1 MSGAG
6 NRLLRLDGCDST
18 LLLGSHA
25 GRQFSLLYWGDRLPD
40 DACAEQVMMTLER
53 QVPHGVLDQQE
64 PLVLLPETGL
74 GFVGT
79 PGIELHFDGADCVTA
94 FRLVEVS
101 AGPSAARL
109 GYRDA
114 LLPIFLEVEIA
125 IDPASDVVSVHSR
138 LRNDGDR
145 EVTLQWLA
153 AASFPIPGGCDELL
167 AFEGRW
173 CREFNEARLRLGSG
187 AWSSESRAGRDSHHS
202 FPGVIVGRPG
212 FDADGGEVYGLHLGW
227 SGNHRVLVERLRDG
241 RLQAQLGELPLPGEF
256 RLGSGECYESPVAY
270 AVRSAQGLDG
280 MARRLHEFVR
290 ERILP
295 SNVRRRPR
303 PVTFSTWESLYFDHD
318 QPSLEQLV
326 DTVAGL
332 GVERFVLD
340 DGWFR
345 GRVNDRAGLGD
356 WEPCPLRY
364 PQGLQPIAR
373 RVRAYGMQFGLWIEP
388 EMVNEDSDLYRAH
401 PEWVMGVPGLEQ
413 PLGRQQYVLD
423 LGRAEVQEHLFGV
436 IDGIVESLQ
445 LDFLK
450 WDMNRD
456 MTHAVGAGGRA
467 VAGRHV
473 RALYALLD
481 RLRARHPALEIES
494 CASGGARAD
503 YAILERAERIWTSD
517 SNDPLERQRIQRGF
531 ALFFPPEIMGCH
543 VGPAESHTTGRH
555 ASMTMR
561 AGTALAGHF
570 GIELDPR
577 SLDDGQRAELAQW
590 VEVYKRERDWLHRA
604 RLHRLEHADP
614 TIIATI
620 TVARDGREA
629 RVAVAKLDTSAHA
642 VPGPLRLAGLAAG
655 ATYRVQRQD
664 SWRSR
669 AAQSKISTGF
679 LDGAPVE
686 VPGVALMSAGIALPL
701 MPPGSLCRFAVELVP
716 GSRQ

>member
-1 MSGAG
+1 MTDAG

-18 LLLGSHA
+18 LLLQSRA
-25 GRQFSLLYWGDRLPD
+25 GRQFALRYWGDRLPD
-40 DACAEQVMMTLER
+40 DASAEQVVMALDH

-79 PGIELHFDGADCVTA
+79 PGIEMHFDGADGITE
-94 FRLVEVS
+94 FRLHEVS

-109 GYRDA
+109 VYRDE
-114 LLPIFLEVEIA
+114 LLPVLLEIEIA
-125 IDPASDVVSVHSR
+125 IDPASDVVSLRSR

-145 EVTLQWLA
+145 EISVQWLA
-153 AASFPIPGGCDELL
+153 AASFVIPGDCDELL

-173 CREFNEARLRLGSG
+173 CREFNEVRQRLGPG
-187 AWSSESRAGRDSHHS
+187 TWSSESRAGRNSHHS

-241 RLQAQLGELPLPGEF
+241 RLQAQLGELALPGEF
-256 RLGSGECYESPVAY
+256 RLARGEWYESPTAY
-270 AVRSAQGLDG
+270 AVRSSQGLNG
-280 MARRLHEFVR
+280 MAQRLHEFVR

-295 SNVRRRPR
+295 VGVRSRPR
-303 PVTFSTWESLYFDHD
+303 PVSFSTWEALYFDHD
-318 QPSLEQLV
+318 QPRLEQLV
-326 DTVAGL
+326 DSVAAL

-345 GRVNDRAGLGD
+345 GRENDRAGLGD
-356 WEPCPLRY
+356 WQPCARRY
-364 PQGLQPIAR
+364 PHGLQPVAR
-373 RVRAYGMQFGLWIEP
+373 RVRAHGMQFGLWIEP
-388 EMVNEDSDLYRAH
+388 EMVNADSDLYRAH
-401 PEWVMGVPGLEQ
+401 PDWVMGVPGRGQ

-423 LGRAEVQEHLFGV
+423 LGRVEVQEHLFRV
-436 IDGIVESLQ
+436 VDGLVESLQ

-467 VAGRHV
+467 AAGRHV

-503 YAILERAERIWTSD
+503 YAILARAERIWTSD

-570 GIELDPR
+570 GIELDPHA
-577 SLDDGQRAELAQW
+577 LDDEQRTELRQW
-590 VEVYKRERDWLHRA
+590 VEVYKREREWLHRA
-604 RLHRLEHADP
+604 YLYRLDHADP
-614 TIIATI
+614 TIVATLA
-620 TVARDGREA
+620 VARDGRQA
-629 RVAVAKLDTSAHA
+629 RVTVARLDTSAQA
-642 VPGPLRLAGLAAG
+642 VPGPLRLAGLAKG
-655 ATYRVQRQD
+655 ATYRVQRQE
-664 SWRSR
+664 SRRSR
-669 AAQSKISTGF
+669 AAQPKLSTTF

-686 VPGVALMSAGIALPL
+686 VPGAALMSAGIALPL
-701 MPPGSLCRFAVELVP
+701 MMPGSLCRYTVELVP
-716 GSRQ
+716 GSPS